1 MSKERPKRNIIQKK
15 YDDSDGIPWSEERV
29 MRKVLYLSLKEFRSA
44 QKRQLDDG
52 TTNSNGA
59 SLLANG
65 QLNGSGSKGSHKE
78 DGSLRSQGLDGGK
91 YGEDGPAKKRPRL
104 QAQRKFAQSQ
114 PNSPST
120 TPVKVAEPG
129 SLNTG
134 LATVP
139 SSSLTS
145 LSSSSLSSS
154 IQDLS
159 RRKPKTE
166 DFLTFLCLR
175 GSSALPSNM
184 AYFGSSQEEEDLE
197 EEDEEEEEE
206 VRNGVHSH
214 GGGSS
219 SQASASASSSC
230 HSTPRKGKLPA
241 RQPLNGHVF
250 NSHSKAGT
258 RESPRP
264 KAGTHGRDA
273 PAPPLPPP
281 PPPPPPLLRERSER
295 AEAREHAREQQA
307 LANARGSANGLPPRR
322 AAEELRKQVS
332 KVNGLTR
339 AGSAQA
345 VGGAKKSRDFRLPS
359 KTVKKYTATVS
370 KGHVTYTKAKQKE
383 LGKKTKLSSSNK
395 HNSAASATSSANNHN
410 QHSQPAA
417 SNGLANSGKAAA
429 PAHHSNAKT
438 RKQVLLSN
446 GLHNVAAGPRLN
458 GRLNGQRHNTL
469 AKEDGQRQWQRQQG
483 QGECPGREGLRN
495 SKRRLEVVLNS
506 VGTGVVEQKA
516 KTTGN
521 EAKKAKLQPAP
532 LETRSSKKVAN
543 QEKAATQTTTPTTP
557 LSNGHESETPPSP
570 KQTAPATPHPPPTPP
585 PPPPPQQTP
594 STPAA
599 SAEPVNQR
607 PKRASAGK
615 LMLIRQAQ
623 QQQSRSHS
631 RSSSSSSPSSG
642 QNHPQNPSRASTTSD
657 PQQTS
662 VSSSTTSSL
671 LASANNPGQL
681 KPAAPRPAD
690 RDKDWER
697 EKELTRQ
704 KEREQEKE
712 WERQRSRP
720 EGWAALGEAPVFRPV
735 PREFLDPLVYLDAV
749 REQAE
754 AAGMCRVVPPPDW
767 RPECK
772 LSEEMRFV
780 TQVQRVHM
788 LGRRWG
794 PNVQRLACIRKHLKS
809 QGITMDEP
817 PVIGG
822 CEVDLSR
829 FFQLIN
835 DMGGMQ
841 QVMDLK
847 KWTKLADLLRIPKSA
862 QDRLAKLQEAYLQY
876 ILSYDSLSAEER
888 LRLQDGVLQE
898 KKNLESRRGPLEGLS
913 DSSAPSALV
922 LPRYEPKNGLVGGV
936 VGGAT
941 GNHRTNGVYHRL
953 KELEAQ
959 VKAGRRRLFAQEK
972 QGKEDRQHGEEQQQQ
987 QPQPPQQQ
995 QEEDSGVLIDQHKCI
1010 NKGKS
1015 VSLTNFFRIARNTM
1029 TMCFNKEPGAADVE
1043 QEYWRIVEQR
1053 DSHVAVHCGK
1063 VDTSTHGSG
1072 FPTGKSEPFSKH
1084 GWNLTVLPNNS
1095 GSILRHLGA
1104 VPGVT
1109 IPWLNIGMVFSTSC
1123 WSRDQNRLPY
1133 IDYLHTGA
1141 DCIWYSVPAE
1151 EKAKLDKVVH
1161 TLLQANGTPGL
1172 EMLEKNIMISPE
1184 VLCREGIKVYR
1195 TVQRSGQF
1203 VVCYPGAFVSKVCC
1217 GYSVSE
1223 TVHFATP
1230 HWMNLGYQAAKDL
1243 KCRRIAKPF
1252 SMEKLLYQIAT
1263 AESKRDNGLLLTTI
1277 STLLKDLR
1285 NIEMRQRQELYKAG
1299 LHSSARYGT
1308 HDGSL
1313 GPSEGRK
1320 KPRGKWLA
1328 LESSE
1333 RRCQICQ
1340 HLCYLSMVV
1349 QETDN
1354 VVFCL
1359 ECALRYVEKHKS
1371 CRGLKMMY
1379 RYDEEQINS
1388 LVNQVCGRAMLK
1400 NGSSGVGGGVV
1411 VSRGGGDPCH
1421 GLSPPKASPAKRGP
1435 RKRATVEVSLA
1446 RLSSSHIPKAAAV
1459 S

>member
-1 MSKERPKRNIIQKK
+1 
-15 YDDSDGIPWSEERV
+15 

-44 QKRQLDDG
+44 QKRQLDGDG
-52 TTNSNGA
+52 TANQNG
-59 SLLANG
+59 SLANG
-65 QLNGSGSKGSHKE
+65 QLNGSGTLGGHK
-78 DGSLRSQGLDGGK
+78 DGASSLDESSEFC
-91 YGEDGPAKKRPRL
+91 EDGPAKKRPRL

-120 TPVKVAEPG
+120 TPIKVAEPSGCSG
-129 SLNTG
+129 SGSGSGGLNASQTT
-134 LATVP
+134 LP
-139 SSSLTS
+139 SSSS
-145 LSSSSLSSS
+145 LSSLVAASSLSSS

-175 GSSALPSNM
+175 GSPALPNNM
-184 AYFGSSQEEEDLE
+184 AYFGSSQEEEDLG
-197 EEDEEEEEE
+197 EDEEEEEEE
-206 VRNGVHSH
+206 VRNGSGGVHPH
-214 GGGSS
+214 VAS
-219 SQASASASSSC
+219 SQASASSSSC
-230 HSTPRKGKLPA
+230 HSTPRKGKPPT
-241 RQPLNGHVF
+241 RLNGHVF
-250 NSHSKAGT
+250 NNHGKASP

-264 KAGTHGRDA
+264 KA
-273 PAPPLPPP
+273 P

-295 AEAREHAREQQA
+295 AEAREHVRMLQAMASARDA
-307 LANARGSANGLPPRR
+307 TNGLSTRR

-332 KVNGLTR
+332 RMNGLTR
-339 AGSAQA
+339 LSAMQA
-345 VGGAKKSRDFRLPS
+345 ANGAKRGRDFRLPS

-370 KGHVTYTKAKQKE
+370 KGHVTYTKAKQRE
-383 LGKKTKLSSSNK
+383 LGKKTKLSSSSSSK
-395 HNSAASATSSANNHN
+395 HTSASASANNHN

-417 SNGLANSGKAAA
+417 SNGLAHSGKAAA
-429 PAHHSNAKT
+429 SSAYHSNAKT
-438 RKQVLLSN
+438 RKQVLLSSN
-446 GLHNVAAGPRLN
+446 GLLRGARLN
-458 GRLNGQRHNTL
+458 GRLNGQRHNPP
-469 AKEDGQRQWQRQQG
+469 AKEDSQRQCPQG
-483 QGECPGREGLRN
+483 QGDFQGREGLRN
-495 SKRRLEVVLNS
+495 SKRRLEVALHP
-506 VGTGVVEQKA
+506 VGEQKA
-516 KTTGN
+516 KSA
-521 EAKKAKLQPAP
+521 ELKKAKLQATP
-532 LETRSSKKVAN
+532 LETRSSKKVAAPV
-543 QEKAATQTTTPTTP
+543 QTAAATR
-557 LSNGHESETPPSP
+557 LSNGHVS
-570 KQTAPATPHPPPTPP
+570 PP
-585 PPPPPQQTP
+585 PPPPETTPPALPSPTPLAQQS

-599 SAEPVNQR
+599 TAAESVNQR

-623 QQQSRSHS
+623 QQLSRSHG
-631 RSSSSSSPSSG
+631 RSAASSSPSSG
-642 QNHPQNPSRASTTSD
+642 HNHSHSPSHGSTTSD
-657 PQQTS
+657 PRQGS
-662 VSSSTTSSL
+662 ASSP
-671 LASANNPGQL
+671 LASTPGQL
-681 KPAAPRPAD
+681 RPVAPRPAD
-690 RDKDWER
+690 RDKEWER
-697 EKELTRQ
+697 EKELARQ

-720 EGWAALGEAPVFRPV
+720 DGWAALGEVPVFLPA
-735 PREFLDPLVYLDAV
+735 PREFQDPLVYLDAV

-754 AAGMCRVVPPPDW
+754 AAGMCRVVPPADW

-780 TQVQRVHM
+780 TTVQRVHM

-809 QGITMDEP
+809 QGITMDDT

-822 CEVDLSR
+822 CEVDLAR

-876 ILSYDSLSAEER
+876 LLSYDSLGAEER
-888 LRLQDGVLQE
+888 LRLQGEVLQE
-898 KKNLESRRGPLEGLS
+898 KRRLESRHGPLEGLS
-913 DSSAPSALV
+913 DSTAPSALA
-922 LPRYEPKNGLVGGV
+922 LPRYEPKNGLAGGV
-936 VGGAT
+936 VGGGGAA
-941 GNHRTNGVYHRL
+941 GHHRANGVYQHL

-972 QGKEDRQHGEEQQQQ
+972 HGSEDREE
-987 QPQPPQQQ
+987 
-995 QEEDSGVLIDQHKCI
+995 EEKDSHGVLGEQHKCI
-1010 NKGKS
+1010 YKGKS

-1029 TMCFNKEPGAADVE
+1029 TMCFHKEPGAAEVE

-1053 DSHVAVHCGK
+1053 DGHVAVHCGK

-1109 IPWLNIGMVFSTSC
+1109 IPWLNVGMVFSTSC

-1151 EKAKLDKVVH
+1151 EKSKLDKVVH

-1172 EMLEKNIMISPE
+1172 EMLEKNVMISPE
-1184 VLCREGIKVYR
+1184 VLSREGIKVHR

-1203 VVCYPGAFVSKVCC
+1203 VVCFPGAFVSKVCC

-1299 LHSSARYGT
+1299 LLSTARYGA
-1308 HDGSL
+1308 HDG
-1313 GPSEGRK
+1313 GVGAAAGEGRK
-1320 KPRGKWLA
+1320 KPRGKWMT

-1340 HLCYLSMVV
+1340 DLCYLSMVV

-1379 RYDEEQINS
+1379 RYDEEQINN

-1400 NGSSGVGGGVV
+1400 SGGGGGGVIMGTV
-1411 VSRGGGDPCH
+1411 GGNACH
-1421 GLSPPKASPAKRGP
+1421 AIAPPVKASPAKRAP
-1435 RKRATVEVSLA
+1435 RKRGAMEVSLA
-1446 RLSSSHIPKAAAV
+1446 RLSSSHMPKAAAV

>member
-44 QKRQLDDG
+44 QKRQLDDVI
-52 TTNSNGA
+52 TNSNGA

-65 QLNGSGSKGSHKE
+65 QLSSSGSKGGHKD
-78 DGSLRSQGLDGGK
+78 DGSLRSQGLGGSK
-91 YGEDGPAKKRPRL
+91 YCEDGPAKKRPRL

-120 TPVKVAEPG
+120 TPVKVADPG
-129 SLNTG
+129 SLNAA
-134 LATVP
+134 LAAVP
-139 SSSLTS
+139 SSSLSS

-197 EEDEEEEEE
+197 EEEDGEEEEM
-206 VRNGVHSH
+206 RNGSGVHSH
-214 GGGSS
+214 SGGSS
-219 SQASASASSSC
+219 SQVSASSSC
-230 HSTPRKGKLPA
+230 HSTPRKGRIPT

-250 NSHSKAGT
+250 HSKAGT

-273 PAPPLPPP
+273 PTPPLPPP

-295 AEAREHAREQQA
+295 AEAREQLREQQA
-307 LANARGSANGLPPRR
+307 LANSRGSTNGLPPRR

-339 AGSAQA
+339 AGSAQT
-345 VGGAKKSRDFRLPS
+345 VGGAKKGRDFRLPS

-383 LGKKTKLSSSNK
+383 LVKKTKLSSSSNNK

-417 SNGLANSGKAAA
+417 SNGLANSGKAVA

-446 GLHNVAAGPRLN
+446 GLHSVAAGVRIN
-458 GRLNGQRHNTL
+458 GRLNGQRHNAPL
-469 AKEDGQRQWQRQQG
+469 KEDGQKQCQRQQG
-483 QGECPGREGLRN
+483 TGDCPGREGLRN

-506 VGTGVVEQKA
+506 VGAGVVEQKA
-516 KTTGN
+516 KTTDN
-521 EAKKAKLQPAP
+521 KAKKAKVQPTP
-532 LETRSSKKVAN
+532 LETRSSSKKVAN
-543 QEKAATQTTTPTTP
+543 QDKAAAQTSAPTTP
-557 LSNGHESETPPSP
+557 ISNGHESEAPPSP
-570 KQTAPATPHPPPTPP
+570 KQTPPATPLPPPTQ
-585 PPPPPQQTP
+585 PPPQQNP

-599 SAEPVNQR
+599 NAEPVNQR

-642 QNHPQNPSRASTTSD
+642 QTHPQNPSRASTTSD

-662 VSSSTTSSL
+662 MSSSNTSSL
-671 LASANNPGQL
+671 LTSTNSPGQL
-681 KPAAPRPAD
+681 KPATLRTAD
-690 RDKDWER
+690 RDKEWER
-697 EKELTRQ
+697 EKEMTRQ

-712 WERQRSRP
+712 WERHRSRP
-720 EGWAALGEAPVFRPV
+720 EGWAGLGDAPVFRPA
-735 PREFLDPLVYLDAV
+735 PREYLDPLVYLDAV

-809 QGITMDEP
+809 QGITMEEP

-876 ILSYDSLSAEER
+876 ILSYDSLGAEER
-888 LRLQDGVLQE
+888 LRLQAEVLQE
-898 KKNLESRRGPLEGLS
+898 KKNLELRRGPLEGLS

-922 LPRYEPKNGLVGGV
+922 LPRYEPKNGLAGGV
-936 VGGAT
+936 VGGTA
-941 GNHRTNGVYHRL
+941 GHHHRTNGVYHRL

-972 QGKEDRQHGEEQQQQ
+972 QGKEERHHGEEEQH
-987 QPQPPQQQ
+987 Q
-995 QEEDSGVLIDQHKCI
+995 QEDGGVLGDQHKCI

-1029 TMCFNKEPGAADVE
+1029 TMCFNKEPGAAEVE
-1043 QEYWRIVEQR
+1043 QEYWRLVEQR
-1053 DSHVAVHCGK
+1053 DCHVAVHCGK

-1084 GWNLTVLPNNS
+1084 GWNLTVLPNNA

-1243 KCRRIAKPF
+1243 KCRHIAKPF

-1277 STLLKDLR
+1277 SALLKDLR
-1285 NIEMRQRQELYKAG
+1285 NIEMHQRQELYNAG
-1299 LHSSARYGT
+1299 LLSSARYGT

-1313 GPSEGRK
+1313 GPGEGRK

-1349 QETDN
+1349 QETEN

-1388 LVNQVCGRAMLK
+1388 LVNQVCGRALLK
-1400 NGSSGVGGGVV
+1400 SATGGGGGVV
-1411 VSRGGGDPCH
+1411 VSRGVGDPCH
-1421 GLSPPKASPAKRGP
+1421 GLTPNKASPAKRGP

>member
-44 QKRQLDDG
+44 QKRQLDGDG
-52 TTNSNGA
+52 TTNSNG
-59 SLLANG
+59 SLANG

-78 DGSLRSQGLDGGK
+78 DGRSQGLDGSNK
-91 YGEDGPAKKRPRL
+91 YCEDGPAKKRPRL

-120 TPVKVAEPG
+120 TPVKVADPG

-139 SSSLTS
+139 SSSLS
-145 LSSSSLSSS
+145 LLSSSSLSSS

-197 EEDEEEEEE
+197 VDEEEEEEE
-206 VRNGVHSH
+206 VRNGGGSHSH

-219 SQASASASSSC
+219 SHPSASSSC

-250 NSHSKAGT
+250 NSHGKAGT

-264 KAGTHGRDA
+264 KAGTHSRDS

-307 LANARGSANGLPPRR
+307 MASGRGLANGLPSRR

-345 VGGAKKSRDFRLPS
+345 VSGAKKSRDFRLPS

-395 HNSAASATSSANNHN
+395 HNSAASAPSSANNHN

-417 SNGLANSGKAAA
+417 SNGLANSGKAVA

-446 GLHNVAAGPRLN
+446 GLHNVAASARLN

-469 AKEDGQRQWQRQQG
+469 AKEDRQRQSQQG

-516 KTTGN
+516 KTTGS
-521 EAKKAKLQPAP
+521 EAKKAKLQPTP
-532 LETRSSKKVAN
+532 LETRSSKKVSN

-557 LSNGHESETPPSP
+557 ISNGHESETPPSP
-570 KQTAPATPHPPPTPP
+570 KQTRPITPLSPPTL
-585 PPPPPQQTP
+585 PPQQTP
-594 STPAA
+594 PPTPAA
-599 SAEPVNQR
+599 NAEPVNQR

-623 QQQSRSHS
+623 QQQSRSHG

-642 QNHPQNPSRASTTSD
+642 QNHPQNPSCASTTSD

-671 LASANNPGQL
+671 LTSTNNPGQL
-681 KPAAPRPAD
+681 KPAALRTAD
-690 RDKDWER
+690 RDKEWEH
-697 EKELTRQ
+697 EKEMARQ
-704 KEREQEKE
+704 KELEQEKE

-720 EGWAALGEAPVFRPV
+720 EGWAALGEVPVFRPV
-735 PREFLDPLVYLDAV
+735 PREFQDPLVYLDAV

-754 AAGMCRVVPPPDW
+754 EAGMCRVVPPPDW

-780 TQVQRVHM
+780 TQMQRVHM

-829 FFQLIN
+829 FFQIIN

-876 ILSYDSLSAEER
+876 ILSYDSLSTEER
-888 LRLQDGVLQE
+888 LRLQAEVLQE

-922 LPRYEPKNGLVGGV
+922 LPRYEPKNGLVGGI

-941 GNHRTNGVYHRL
+941 GHHRSNGVYHRL

-972 QGKEDRQHGEEQQQQ
+972 QGKEDRQHGEQQQQ
-987 QPQPPQQQ
+987 QQEQQ
-995 QEEDSGVLIDQHKCI
+995 QEEEEEESGVLSDQHKCI

-1053 DSHVAVHCGK
+1053 DSHVVVHCGK

-1230 HWMNLGYQAAKDL
+1230 HWMKLGYQAAKDL

-1277 STLLKDLR
+1277 SALLKDLR
-1285 NIEMRQRQELYKAG
+1285 NIEIRQRQELYKAG
-1299 LHSSARYGT
+1299 LRSSARYGT
-1308 HDGSL
+1308 HDSSL

-1400 NGSSGVGGGVV
+1400 NGGGGGVIV
-1411 VSRGGGDPCH
+1411 NGGVGDPCH
-1421 GLSPPKASPAKRGP
+1421 GLSPAKASPAKRGP

>member
-44 QKRQLDDG
+44 QKRQLDGDG
-52 TTNSNGA
+52 TPNSNG
-59 SLLANG
+59 SLANG

-78 DGSLRSQGLDGGK
+78 DGSLRSQGHGSRE
-91 YGEDGPAKKRPRL
+91 YSEDGPAKKRPRL

-120 TPVKVAEPG
+120 TPVKVADPG
-129 SLNTG
+129 IPNTA

-139 SSSLTS
+139 STSLSS
-145 LSSSSLSSS
+145 LSSSSLSLSV
-154 IQDLS
+154 QDLS

-197 EEDEEEEEE
+197 DDEEEEEE
-206 VRNGVHSH
+206 EVVRNGGGIHSQ
-214 GGGSS
+214 GGGTN
-219 SQASASASSSC
+219 SQVSASSSC
-230 HSTPRKGKLPA
+230 HSTPRKGKFPT

-250 NSHSKAGT
+250 NSHGKAGT

-264 KAGTHGRDA
+264 KAGTHGRDT

-295 AEAREHAREQQA
+295 AEAREHTRQQA
-307 LANARGSANGLPPRR
+307 LASSRGSANGLPPRR

-345 VGGAKKSRDFRLPS
+345 VGGTKKSRDFRLPS

-370 KGHVTYTKAKQKE
+370 KGHVTYTKAKQRE

-395 HNSAASATSSANNHN
+395 HNSASAPSSANNHN

-446 GLHNVAAGPRLN
+446 GLINVAAVARLN
-458 GRLNGQRHNTL
+458 GRLNGQRYNTL
-469 AKEDGQRQWQRQQG
+469 AKEDGQRQCQ

-495 SKRRLEVVLNS
+495 SKRRLEVVLSS

-516 KTTGN
+516 KTTGI

-532 LETRSSKKVAN
+532 LETRSKKAAN
-543 QEKAATQTTTPTTP
+543 QEKAATQTTTPV
-557 LSNGHESETPPSP
+557 SNGHESDTPPSP
-570 KQTAPATPHPPPTPP
+570 KQTPPVTPPPTPP
-585 PPPPPQQTP
+585 PQQTP
-594 STPAA
+594 PPNTPAA
-599 SAEPVNQR
+599 NAEPVNQR

-623 QQQSRSHS
+623 QQQSRSHG
-631 RSSSSSSPSSG
+631 RNSSSPSSG
-642 QNHPQNPSRASTTSD
+642 PNHPQNPSRANTTSD

-662 VSSSTTSSL
+662 VCSSNTSSL
-671 LASANNPGQL
+671 LTSTSNPGQL
-681 KPAAPRPAD
+681 KPAAFRLAD
-690 RDKDWER
+690 RDKEWER
-697 EKELTRQ
+697 EKETARQ
-704 KEREQEKE
+704 KERAQEKE

-720 EGWAALGEAPVFRPV
+720 DGWPALGEAPVFRPV
-735 PREFLDPLVYLDAV
+735 PREFQDPLVYLDAV

-754 AAGMCRVVPPPDW
+754 VAGMCRVGPPPDW

-888 LRLQDGVLQE
+888 LRLQAEVLQE

-922 LPRYEPKNGLVGGV
+922 LPRYEPKNGLVGGI

-941 GNHRTNGVYHRL
+941 GNHRANGVYHRL

-959 VKAGRRRLFAQEK
+959 VKAGRRRLFAQER
-972 QGKEDRQHGEEQQQQ
+972 QGKEDRQLGEEQQPQQ
-987 QPQPPQQQ
+987 QQQQ
-995 QEEDSGVLIDQHKCI
+995 QEEDRGVLSDQHKCI

-1043 QEYWRIVEQR
+1043 EEYWRIVEQR

-1123 WSRDQNRLPY
+1123 WSRDQNRLPF

-1252 SMEKLLYQIAT
+1252 SMEKLLYQIAA

-1277 STLLKDLR
+1277 SALLKDLR

-1299 LHSSARYGT
+1299 LLSSARYGT

-1313 GPSEGRK
+1313 GSGEGRK

-1400 NGSSGVGGGVV
+1400 NGGGGGGVV
-1411 VSRGGGDPCH
+1411 VTAVAGDPCH
-1421 GLSPPKASPAKRGP
+1421 GLSPAKASPAKRGP

-1446 RLSSSHIPKAAAV
+1446 RLSSSHIPKAAAAV

>member
-1 MSKERPKRNIIQKK
+1 TT
-15 YDDSDGIPWSEERV
+15 DDSDGIPWSEERV
-29 MRKVLYLSLKEFRSA
+29 MRKVLYLSLKEFRTA
-44 QKRQLDDG
+44 QKRQLDGDG
-52 TTNSNGA
+52 TTNSNGGFKST
-59 SLLANG
+59 SLIN
-65 QLNGSGSKGSHKE
+65 QEEKKE
-78 DGSLRSQGLDGGK
+78 PLKVHAQSSRSNLLFFF
-91 YGEDGPAKKRPRL
+91 PLPTRPRL

-120 TPVKVAEPG
+120 TPIKV
-129 SLNTG
+129 
-134 LATVP
+134 
-139 SSSLTS
+139 
-145 LSSSSLSSS
+145 
-154 IQDLS
+154 DLS

-197 EEDEEEEEE
+197 EDDEEEEEE
-206 VRNGVHSH
+206 VRNGGGVHSA
-214 GGGSS
+214 GSS
-219 SQASASASSSC
+219 SQASASSSC

-241 RQPLNGHVF
+241 RQPLNGHGKDGVRVRNKARRVF
-250 NSHSKAGT
+250 FLL
-258 RESPRP
+258 P
-264 KAGTHGRDA
+264 KAH
-273 PAPPLPPP
+273 LPSSHAER
-281 PPPPPPLLRERSER
+281 RE
-295 AEAREHAREQQA
+295 
-307 LANARGSANGLPPRR
+307 N
-322 AAEELRKQVS
+322 VS

-345 VGGAKKSRDFRLPS
+345 VNGAKKSRDFRLPS

-395 HNSAASATSSANNHN
+395 HNT
-410 QHSQPAA
+410 
-417 SNGLANSGKAAA
+417 
-429 PAHHSNAKT
+429 HHSNAKT

-446 GLHNVAAGPRLN
+446 GLHNVAAGGRPN

-469 AKEDGQRQWQRQQG
+469 AKEDAQKLCQQG
-483 QGECPGREGLRN
+483 QGECHGREGLRN
-495 SKRRLEVVLNS
+495 SKRRLEVLLNS
-506 VGTGVVEQKA
+506 VGTGVVEHKA
-516 KTTGN
+516 KTHGT
-521 EAKKAKLQPAP
+521 EAKK
-532 LETRSSKKVAN
+532 
-543 QEKAATQTTTPTTP
+543 
-557 LSNGHESETPPSP
+557 
-570 KQTAPATPHPPPTPP
+570 
-585 PPPPPQQTP
+585 
-594 STPAA
+594 
-599 SAEPVNQR
+599 PVNQR

-623 QQQSRSHS
+623 QQSRSHG
-631 RSSSSSSPSSG
+631 RSASSPSLG
-642 QNHPQNPSRASTTSD
+642 QNHSPNPSHRH
-657 PQQTS
+657 
-662 VSSSTTSSL
+662 
-671 LASANNPGQL
+671 
-681 KPAAPRPAD
+681 
-690 RDKDWER
+690 
-697 EKELTRQ
+697 
-704 KEREQEKE
+704 
-712 WERQRSRP
+712 RSKP
-720 EGWAALGEAPVFRPV
+720 EGWAALGEVPIFRPA
-735 PREFLDPLVYLDAV
+735 PREFQDPLVYLDAV

-754 AAGMCRVVPPPDW
+754 VAGMCRVAPPPDW

-876 ILSYDSLSAEER
+876 ILSYDSLGAEER
-888 LRLQDGVLQE
+888 LGLQTDVLQE
-898 KKNLESRRGPLEGLS
+898 KKDLESRRGPLEGLA
-913 DSSAPSALV
+913 DSSAPGAFS
-922 LPRYEPKNGLVGGV
+922 LPRYEPKNGLVGGI

-941 GNHRTNGVYHRL
+941 GNHRTNGVYHHL

-972 QGKEDRQHGEEQQQQ
+972 QGKEDRQHAEEQ
-987 QPQPPQQQ
+987 
-995 QEEDSGVLIDQHKCI
+995 EVEDRGVLSDQHKCI
-1010 NKGKS
+1010 YKGKS

-1029 TMCFNKEPGAADVE
+1029 TMCFNKEPSAAEVE

-1053 DSHVAVHCGK
+1053 DCHVAVHCGK

-1084 GWNLTVLPNNS
+1084 GWNLNVLPNNS

-1141 DCIWYSVPAE
+1141 DCIWYSIPAE
-1151 EKAKLDKVVH
+1151 EKAKLNKVVH

-1203 VVCYPGAFVSKVCC
+1203 VVCFPGAFVSKVCC

-1243 KCRRIAKPF
+1243 KCRCIAKPF

-1299 LHSSARYGT
+1299 LLSSARYGT

-1313 GPSEGRK
+1313 GPIEGRK
-1320 KPRGKWLA
+1320 KPRGKWLT

-1349 QETDN
+1349 RETDN

-1379 RYDEEQINS
+1379 RYDEVRVI
-1388 LVNQVCGRAMLK
+1388 VT
-1400 NGSSGVGGGVV
+1400 
-1411 VSRGGGDPCH
+1411 
-1421 GLSPPKASPAKRGP
+1421 KRGP

-1446 RLSSSHIPKAAAV
+1446 RLSSSHMPKAAAV

>member
-29 MRKVLYLSLKEFRSA
+29 MRKVLYLSLKEFRTA
-44 QKRQLDDG
+44 QKRQLDGDG
-52 TTNSNGA
+52 TPNSNG
-59 SLLANG
+59 SLSNG

-78 DGSLRSQGLDGGK
+78 DGSLRSQGHGSRE
-91 YGEDGPAKKRPRL
+91 YCEDGPAKKRPRL

-120 TPVKVAEPG
+120 TPVKVADPG
-129 SLNTG
+129 SLSTA

-139 SSSLTS
+139 STSLSS

-197 EEDEEEEEE
+197 EDDEEEEEE
-206 VRNGVHSH
+206 VKNGGGIHSH
-214 GGGSS
+214 GGGSN
-219 SQASASASSSC
+219 SQASASSSC

-250 NSHSKAGT
+250 NSHGKAGT

-264 KAGTHGRDA
+264 KAGTHGRET

-295 AEAREHAREQQA
+295 AEAREHMREQQA
-307 LANARGSANGLPPRR
+307 LASGRGSANGLPPRR

-339 AGSAQA
+339 SGSAQA
-345 VGGAKKSRDFRLPS
+345 VSGAKKSRDFRLPS

-395 HNSAASATSSANNHN
+395 HNSAASAPSSANNHN

-446 GLHNVAAGPRLN
+446 GLHNVAAGARLN

-469 AKEDGQRQWQRQQG
+469 GKEDGQRQCQ
-483 QGECPGREGLRN
+483 QGECSGREGLRN

-506 VGTGVVEQKA
+506 VGTGIIEQKA
-516 KTTGN
+516 KNNGT

-532 LETRSSKKVAN
+532 LETRSSSKKAAN
-543 QEKAATQTTTPTTP
+543 QEKAATQTTTSTTP
-557 LSNGHESETPPSP
+557 VSNGHESAAPSSPKQTPPVTPLPPPTPSP
-570 KQTAPATPHPPPTPP
+570 KQTPP
-585 PPPPPQQTP
+585 P

-599 SAEPVNQR
+599 NAEPVNQR

-623 QQQSRSHS
+623 QQQSRSHG

-642 QNHPQNPSRASTTSD
+642 QNNPQNPSRASTTSD

-662 VSSSTTSSL
+662 VSSSTTSSPL
-671 LASANNPGQL
+671 TSTNNPGQL
-681 KPAAPRPAD
+681 KPAACRPAD
-690 RDKDWER
+690 RDKEWER
-697 EKELTRQ
+697 EKEMARQ
-704 KEREQEKE
+704 KEREEEKE

-720 EGWAALGEAPVFRPV
+720 EGWAALGEAPIFRPA
-735 PREFLDPLVYLDAV
+735 PREFQDPLVYLDAV

-888 LRLQDGVLQE
+888 LRLQAEVLQE

-913 DSSAPSALV
+913 DSLAPSALV
-922 LPRYEPKNGLVGGV
+922 LPRYEPKNGLVGGI

-972 QGKEDRQHGEEQQQQ
+972 QGKEDRQHGEEQQ
-987 QPQPPQQQ
+987 
-995 QEEDSGVLIDQHKCI
+995 EDDDRGVLSDQHKCI

-1029 TMCFNKEPGAADVE
+1029 TMCFNKEPGAAEVE
-1043 QEYWRIVEQR
+1043 EEYWRIVEQR

-1141 DCIWYSVPAE
+1141 DCIWYSIPAE

-1195 TVQRSGQF
+1195 TVQRSGQY
-1203 VVCYPGAFVSKVCC
+1203 VVCYPGAFVAKVCC

-1299 LHSSARYGT
+1299 LLSSARYGT
-1308 HDGSL
+1308 HDGNL
-1313 GPSEGRK
+1313 GTGEGRK

-1400 NGSSGVGGGVV
+1400 NGGGGGVV
-1411 VSRGGGDPCH
+1411 VSAVGGDSCH
-1421 GLSPPKASPAKRGP
+1421 SISPAKASPAKRGP

>member
-44 QKRQLDDG
+44 QKRQLDGDG
-52 TTNSNGA
+52 TTNSNG
-59 SLLANG
+59 SLANG
-65 QLNGSGSKGSHKE
+65 QLNGSGSMGSHKDGGSLHSQSL
-78 DGSLRSQGLDGGK
+78 DGSSE
-91 YGEDGPAKKRPRL
+91 YCEDSPAKKRPRL

-129 SLNTG
+129 SLNTVQ
-134 LATVP
+134 ATVP
-139 SSSLTS
+139 ASTLSS

-175 GSSALPSNM
+175 GSSALPNNM

-197 EEDEEEEEE
+197 EDEEEEEE
-206 VRNGVHSH
+206 EVKNGGGIHSH
-214 GGGSS
+214 GGASS
-219 SQASASASSSC
+219 SQASASSSC
-230 HSTPRKGKLPA
+230 HSTPRKGRLPT
-241 RQPLNGHVF
+241 RQPFNGHVF
-250 NSHSKAGT
+250 NNHSKAGT
-258 RESPRP
+258 RESPRA

-295 AEAREHAREQQA
+295 AEAREHARMQQA
-307 LANARGSANGLPPRR
+307 LASSRGTANGLPPRR
-322 AAEELRKQVS
+322 ATEELRKQVS

-345 VGGAKKSRDFRLPS
+345 VNGAKKIRDFRLPS

-370 KGHVTYTKAKQKE
+370 KGHVTYTKAKQRE

-395 HNSAASATSSANNHN
+395 HNSASAPSLANNHN

-417 SNGLANSGKAAA
+417 SNGLANSGKASA
-429 PAHHSNAKT
+429 PALHSNAKT

-446 GLHNVAAGPRLN
+446 GLHNVAAGARLN

-469 AKEDGQRQWQRQQG
+469 AKEDGQRQSQQG
-483 QGECPGREGLRN
+483 HGECPGREGLRN

-506 VGTGVVEQKA
+506 VGTGAVEQKA
-516 KTTGN
+516 KTPGT
-521 EAKKAKLQPAP
+521 EAKKAKLQATP
-532 LETRSSKKVAN
+532 LETRSSSKKVAN
-543 QEKAATQTTTPTTP
+543 QEKAPMQTTTPTTP
-557 LSNGHESETPPSP
+557 VSNGHVTESSPPP
-570 KQTAPATPHPPPTPP
+570 KQTQLPSPTPLTQQSP
-585 PPPPPQQTP
+585 PS

-599 SAEPVNQR
+599 NTEPVNQR

-623 QQQSRSHS
+623 QQQSRSHG
-631 RSSSSSSPSSG
+631 RSSCSSSPSSG
-642 QNHPQNPSRASTTSD
+642 QNHSQIPSRASTTSD

-662 VSSSTTSSL
+662 FSSTTSSL
-671 LASANNPGQL
+671 LTSTNNPGQL
-681 KPAAPRPAD
+681 QPAAVRPAD

-697 EKELTRQ
+697 EKEMARQ

-720 EGWAALGEAPVFRPV
+720 EGWAALGEVPVFRPV
-735 PREFLDPLVYLDAV
+735 PREFQDPLVYLDAV

-876 ILSYDSLSAEER
+876 LLSYDSLSAEER
-888 LRLQDGVLQE
+888 LRLQAEVLQE
-898 KKNLESRRGPLEGLS
+898 KKHLESRRGPLEGLL
-913 DSSAPSALV
+913 DSSAPSPLA
-922 LPRYEPKNGLVGGV
+922 LPRYEPKNGLVGGM

-941 GNHRTNGVYHRL
+941 GNHRTNGVHHRL

-972 QGKEDRQHGEEQQQQ
+972 QGKEDRQHGEEHEEEEEEE
-987 QPQPPQQQ
+987 
-995 QEEDSGVLIDQHKCI
+995 EEDRGVLNDQHKCI
-1010 NKGKS
+1010 YKGKS

-1029 TMCFNKEPGAADVE
+1029 TMCFNKEPGASEVE

-1203 VVCYPGAFVSKVCC
+1203 VVCFPGAFVSKVCC

-1277 STLLKDLR
+1277 SALLKDLR

-1299 LHSSARYGT
+1299 LLSSARYGT

-1313 GPSEGRK
+1313 GPGEGRK

-1400 NGSSGVGGGVV
+1400 SGGGAGGGVIV
-1411 VSRGGGDPCH
+1411 GAGVGDPCNDI
-1421 GLSPPKASPAKRGP
+1421 SPAKASPAKRGP

-1446 RLSSSHIPKAAAV
+1446 RLSSSHMPKAAAV

>member
-1 MSKERPKRNIIQKK
+1 
-15 YDDSDGIPWSEERV
+15 
-29 MRKVLYLSLKEFRSA
+29 
-44 QKRQLDDG
+44 
-52 TTNSNGA
+52 
-59 SLLANG
+59 
-65 QLNGSGSKGSHKE
+65 
-78 DGSLRSQGLDGGK
+78 
-91 YGEDGPAKKRPRL
+91 
-104 QAQRKFAQSQ
+104 
-114 PNSPST
+114 
-120 TPVKVAEPG
+120 
-129 SLNTG
+129 
-134 LATVP
+134 
-139 SSSLTS
+139 
-145 LSSSSLSSS
+145 
-154 IQDLS
+154 
-159 RRKPKTE
+159 
-166 DFLTFLCLR
+166 
-175 GSSALPSNM
+175 M

-197 EEDEEEEEE
+197 QDEEEEE
-206 VRNGVHSH
+206 VTRSGGGVHPH
-214 GGGSS
+214 AGGGSN
-219 SQASASASSSC
+219 SQASANSSSC
-230 HSTPRKGKLPA
+230 NSTPRKGKPPA

-250 NSHSKAGT
+250 NGHGKAGT

-264 KAGTHGRDA
+264 KAGSHGRET

-295 AEAREHAREQQA
+295 AEAREQVREQQA
-307 LANARGSANGLPPRR
+307 LANSRGPAANGLPPRR

-339 AGSAQA
+339 AGSAHA
-345 VGGAKKSRDFRLPS
+345 AGSAKKGRDFRLPS

-370 KGHVTYTKAKQKE
+370 KGHVTYTKAKQRE
-383 LGKKTKLSSSNK
+383 LGKKTKLSSSSNK
-395 HNSAASATSSANNHN
+395 HNNYSSSSAAAATAASATATSSANNHN

-417 SNGLANSGKAAA
+417 SNGLVHSGKAAA
-429 PAHHSNAKT
+429 PAFHSNAKT

-446 GLHNVAAGPRLN
+446 GLHKVAAGARLN
-458 GRLNGQRHNTL
+458 GRLNGQRHN
-469 AKEDGQRQWQRQQG
+469 AQVKEDGQKAGQPTQG
-483 QGECPGREGLRN
+483 QGECAGREGLRN
-495 SKRRLEVVLNS
+495 SKRRLEVVLS
-506 VGTGVVEQKA
+506 AVGTGAGEQKA
-516 KTTGN
+516 KPAIT
-521 EAKKAKLQPAP
+521 EAKKAKLQTAP
-532 LETRSSKKVAN
+532 LETRSSSKKVAN
-543 QEKAATQTTTPTTP
+543 QDRAAAQAAAPSTPVA
-557 LSNGHESETPPSP
+557 NGHVV
-570 KQTAPATPHPPPTPP
+570 KLPP
-585 PPPPPQQTP
+585 PPPPATLPAPPVAQTPPTPLPPPPAPQKTPPP

-599 SAEPVNQR
+599 NVEPVNQR

-623 QQQSRSHS
+623 QQQSRSHG
-631 RSSSSSSPSSG
+631 RSSSSSSSSSSCSSPSMG
-642 QNHPQNPSRASTTSD
+642 QNHPQNPSRASTTSN
-657 PQQTS
+657 PQEAPAMASIPLT
-662 VSSSTTSSL
+662 SSSSS
-671 LASANNPGQL
+671 SNPGQP
-681 KPAAPRPAD
+681 KPAASRPVD
-690 RDKDWER
+690 RDKEWER
-697 EKELTRQ
+697 EKEMARQ
-704 KEREQEKE
+704 QEREQDRER
-712 WERQRSRP
+712 ERQRSRP
-720 EGWAALGEAPVFRPV
+720 EGWPALGEAPVFRPA
-735 PREFLDPLVYLDAV
+735 PREFQDPLVYLDVV
-749 REQAE
+749 RERAE
-754 AAGMCRVVPPPDW
+754 SAGLCRVVPPPDW

-780 TQVQRVHM
+780 TQVQRVHK

-822 CEVDLSR
+822 CEVDLAR

-847 KWTKLADLLRIPKSA
+847 KWTKLADLLCIPKSA

-876 ILSYDSLSAEER
+876 LLSYDSLNAEDR
-888 LRLQDGVLQE
+888 LRLQAEVLQE
-898 KKNLESRRGPLEGLS
+898 KKNLESRRGPLEGHS
-913 DSSAPSALV
+913 DSSAPGALA

-936 VGGAT
+936 VGGAV
-941 GNHRTNGVYHRL
+941 GHHRTNGVCHRL

-972 QGKEDRQHGEEQQQQ
+972 QGKEDRQHGEDEDEEEE
-987 QPQPPQQQ
+987 
-995 QEEDSGVLIDQHKCI
+995 EEDRSVLSDQHKCI
-1010 NKGKS
+1010 YKGKS

-1029 TMCFNKEPGAADVE
+1029 TMCFNKEPGAAEVE

-1053 DSHVAVHCGK
+1053 DCHVAVHYGK

-1184 VLCREGIKVYR
+1184 VLCREGIKVHR

-1203 VVCYPGAFVSKVCC
+1203 VVCFPGAFVSKVSC

-1243 KCRRIAKPF
+1243 KCRCIPKPF

-1263 AESKRDNGLLLTTI
+1263 AESKRDNSLLLNTI

-1299 LHSSARYGT
+1299 LLSSARYGT

-1313 GPSEGRK
+1313 GTNEGRK

-1333 RRCQICQ
+1333 RRCQTCQ

-1388 LVNQVCGRAMLK
+1388 LVNQVCGRAMVK
-1400 NGSSGVGGGVV
+1400 TGGGGGAIGGGG
-1411 VSRGGGDPCH
+1411 GGGDPCH
-1421 GLSPPKASPAKRGP
+1421 TPSPIKASPAKRGP
-1435 RKRATVEVSLA
+1435 RKRANVEVSLA
-1446 RLSSSHIPKAAAV
+1446 RISSTHIPKAAAV